1 MRVQVSPAAD
11 GMETKYESW
20 RIRNMVKKEEFDG
33 GIGEW
38 VGEEPISKEESMR
51 ILDWKRKVVE
61 KEVKKRIG

>member
-51 ILDWKRKVVE
+51 ILD
-61 KEVKKRIG
+61 